1 MEMEIAFSIK
11 SIIVKWMQEPSWQ
24 GQELKLIN
32 FKVSDIQS
40 YLSKNMSSLEILF
53 SIELKFF

>member
-32 FKVSDIQS
+32 FKVSDMQS
-40 YLSKNMSSLEILF
+40 YLSKNMSS
-53 SIELKFF
+53 